1 VPLMCIGL
9 VATPCDSAVS
19 ERTRLLPS
27 WVYCGADFWV
37 YRYLPRREW
46 SHRQQ
51 RLKFAALIGT
61 RESWVHNFPVQ
72 FTHVSPSGLLPL
84 LSASHHARPGCAALF
99 QPSAPRPSL
108 SSTCQRSNRDL
119 RSKPLTSTQF
129 RSQGTRPT
137 PRPRGTRQGKQLPS
151 RAERSGAKLRRL
163 QGQRSTPWWSQPQK
177 KRSSP
182 SHGATR

>member
-1 VPLMCIGL
+1 MGL

-27 WVYCGADFWV
+27 GVYCGAEFWV
-37 YRYLPRREW
+37 YRRLPRREW
-46 SHRQQ
+46 LHRQQ
-51 RLKFAALIGT
+51 RLKFAALICN
-61 RESWVHNFPVQ
+61 RQSRAHNFPLQ
-72 FTHVSPSGLLPL
+72 FKHVSPSGLLPP
-84 LSASHHARPGCAALF
+84 LSASHHACPALF

-119 RSKPLTSTQF
+119 RSKSLTSTQF

-137 PRPRGTRQGKQLPS
+137 PRPRGTRQRKQLPS

-163 QGQRSTPWWSQPQK
+163 QGQRSTPWWSQPRK